1 MKKVV
6 HEQIIQTQKGKIHF
20 SEPIVFVDNE
30 KRKRSG
36 HMSHAMVEFAPGKI
50 MAFNSNCSG
59 TRYLGHSAHGWMEFR
74 ISEDYG
80 KTWGDFKKI
89 PYSWEVMIDGLNT
102 ISIEKALAMPNGDI
116 VAFCLMNSQYAPYC
130 CNPFELPP
138 KVLITH
144 DLGETWDEPFEFSKY
159 NGRIYDAMLVDG
171 VAYVLEFCNESGFG
185 DKEDDAYRIFKSED
199 NGKSW
204 QEVSV
209 VPYPSTLGHAYGSMT
224 ISPKGELIVYAYNSN
239 DQVNMSCA
247 ISPDMGK
254 TWTKVGKSFVKKQI
268 RNPQVGR
275 LDEYYILTGRAGQ
288 NETIASDFVIYT
300 SLDGIHW
307 DDGLALGD
315 GIRRSC
321 WYSCMLPIKMPNGK
335 TRLYVKYSENYNDFR
350 EYIGCQVN
358 NMLAYFEKI
367 EE

>member
-6 HEQIIQTQKGKIHF
+6 HEQIIQTKKGKIYF

-80 KTWGDFKKI
+80 NTWSDFKMI
-89 PYSWEVMIDGLNT
+89 PYSWDKMIDGLNT
-102 ISIEKALAMPNGDI
+102 ISIEKALAFPNGDI
-116 VAFCLMNSQYAPYC
+116 VAFCLMNSQYAPYSC
-130 CNPFELPP
+130 EPWELPP

-144 DLGETWDEPFEFSKY
+144 DLGETWEEPFEFNKY
-159 NGRIYDAMLVDG
+159 NGRIYDAMIVDG
-171 VAYVLEFCNESGFG
+171 VGYVLQSCYDDFLSKTEN
-185 DKEDDAYRIFKSED
+185 DKYKIFKSED

-204 QEVSV
+204 QEVSD
-209 VPYPSTLGHAYGSMT
+209 VPFEPKSGLGYGNMT
-224 ISPKGELIVYAYNSN
+224 ILPNGDLIVYAYNAN
-239 DQVNMSCA
+239 DQENMPYA

-254 TWTKVGKSFVKKQI
+254 TWTKTGKSFVKNKI

-288 NETIASDFVIYT
+288 NETIASDLAIYT

-307 DDGLALGD
+307 DDGLLLGE

-321 WYSCMLPIKMPNGK
+321 WYSNNLTIKMPNGK
-335 TRLYVKYSENYNDFR
+335 TRMYLKYSENYNDFR

-367 EE
+367 DE